1 MRKRFNS
8 GLLATVGLAGFLA
21 LAPQTGMAK
30 EGGADDRDLIAI
42 SSFSGAFLAARAAEA
57 DNDFESAIDYY
68 ERALAF
74 EPDNQASSK
83 ACSWRWSP
91 RAGST
96 MRCRMLGL

>member
-8 GLLATVGLAGFLA
+8 GLLATVGLAGTLA
-21 LAPQTGMAK
+21 LIPQMGMTK
-30 EGGADDRDLIAI
+30 EGGADDRDLISI

-74 EPDNQASSK
+74 EPDNQGIQQSLLLALV
-83 ACSWRWSP
+83 AEGRFDDALP
-91 RAGST
+91 HARA
-96 MRCRMLGL
+96 